1 MTARASFE
9 AACHA
14 AITKHRHAL
23 ADGTYRVT
31 ADNALVDAILKAADV
46 YALGATIHRQKAHVN
61 AKALDEA
68 LASIRATTPEARADI
83 LAASRTDIGR
93 QPTYGTKK
101 AAG

>member
-31 ADNALVDAILKAADV
+31 ADNQLVDTLLKAGDV
-46 YALGATIHRQKAHVN
+46 YALGADVAKRQAQVN
-61 AKALDEA
+61 ARALDEA
-68 LASIRATTPEARADI
+68 LAKVRASA
-83 LAASRTDIGR
+83 
-93 QPTYGTKK
+93 
-101 AAG
+101 